1 MDLITNHDNENK
13 SRDPDNDNNASTI
26 TRDHNFS
33 LRRIPLFSH
42 LSDDEIKYID
52 KGKEIEFE
60 AGAKIV
66 SEGQFD
72 TFYAL
77 LDGEVNVVM
86 KDSAKET
93 TLSTFKPG
101 DHFGELPIILDWSEH
116 KCSAYAMKKSRILTW
131 SRDAFWKMLY
141 ECPSLTREILR
152 AMAQRLQTFETVLQ
166 QNQKLIAL
174 GSLAAG
180 LAHELNNPAAAASRA
195 VTQLSDSVEESELL
209 SQKLNQNYRIT
220 DTQWSYI
227 FQLKNNIVK
236 NSMNKDIY
244 AGNDPLLQSEQEDQI
259 TAWLESHGINEGW
272 NLAPSLV
279 SAGFNTDKLDDIT
292 KNIFVVQPNTHTNT
306 NMKYGKALS
315 PRTTAHEN
323 AKPNNLSGQNS
334 LLKDILSWTTAS
346 IRVNELLYGIK
357 NSTANISDLIDA
369 VKTYSYMD
377 QAPIQEIDVHRGIE
391 STLTMLHHKL
401 NESGITVTRE
411 YDNSLPHI
419 NAYGSELN
427 QVWTNMIDNAI
438 DSIGNNGR
446 IIIRTRK
453 ENNNYIVVEITDDGP
468 GIPKDLQQRLF
479 EPFFTTKGLG
489 KGTGLGLSISHRIV
503 TETHKGE
510 ISVSSEP
517 GSTCFQVRL
526 PVLIGS

>member
-1 MDLITNHDNENK
+1 MDLITNHDKQNK
-13 SRDPDNDNNASTI
+13 RGDPDNHNDASTN
-26 TRDHNFS
+26 TDDFNFS
-33 LRRIPLFSH
+33 LRKIPLFSH
-42 LSDDEIKYID
+42 LSNDEIKCIE
-52 KGKEIEFE
+52 KGKELEFE

-72 TFYAL
+72 TFYVL

-93 TLSTFKPG
+93 TLSTFRPG
-101 DHFGELPIILDWSEH
+101 DHFGELPIILEWSEH
-116 KCSAYAMKKSRILTW
+116 KCSAYAMKNSRILTW
-131 SRDAFWKMLY
+131 SKDAFWRMLY

-195 VTQLSDSVEESELL
+195 VTQLSDSVKESELL
-209 SQKLNQNYRIT
+209 SQKLNQNYHIT
-220 DTQWSYI
+220 DAQWSYI
-227 FQLKNNIVK
+227 WQLKNNFVK
-236 NSMNKDIY
+236 NNQNKDIF
-244 AGNDPLLQSEQEDQI
+244 AGNDALLQSEQEDQI
-259 TAWLESHGINEGW
+259 TSWLESHGINEGW
-272 NLAPSLV
+272 ILAPSLV
-279 SAGFNTDKLDDIT
+279 SAGFDIDKLDDIIN
-292 KNIFVVQPNTHTNT
+292 NIFIPQPNPNTNT
-306 NMKYGKALS
+306 KSEEALS
-315 PRTTAHEN
+315 QRTTSRNDAN
-323 AKPNNLSGQNS
+323 PDNLDDRNS

-357 NSTANISDLIDA
+357 NSTANISDLISA

-377 QAPIQEIDVHRGIE
+377 QAPIQEIDVHKGIE
-391 STLTMLHHKL
+391 STLTMLRHKL
-401 NESGITVTRE
+401 EESGITVIRE
-411 YDNSLPHI
+411 YDQNLPNI
-419 NAYGSELN
+419 SAYGSELN
-427 QVWTNMIDNAI
+427 QVWTNIIDNAI
-438 DSIGNNGR
+438 DSIGNHGR

-489 KGTGLGLSISHRIV
+489 KGTGLGLSISYRIV
-503 TETHKGE
+503 TEKHKGQ

-517 GSTCFQVRL
+517 GATCFQVRL
-526 PVLIGS
+526 PGLIGS

>member
-1 MDLITNHDNENK
+1 MDLITNHDKKNK
-13 SRDPDNDNNASTI
+13 SRDPDNDNNASTN
-26 TRDHNFS
+26 TRDPNFS
-33 LRRIPLFSH
+33 LRKIPLFSH
-42 LSDDEIKYID
+42 LSDDEIKCID

-195 VTQLSDSVEESELL
+195 VTQLSDSVEETELL
-209 SQKLNQNYRIT
+209 SQKLNHNYHIT
-220 DTQWSYI
+220 DAQWSYI
-227 FQLKNNIVK
+227 FRLKNNTAK
-236 NSMNKDIY
+236 NNLNKDIY
-244 AGNDPLLQSEQEDQI
+244 ASNDPLLQSEQEDQI
-259 TAWLESHGINEGW
+259 ASWLESHRINEGW
-272 NLAPSLV
+272 MLAPSLV
-279 SAGFNTDKLDDIT
+279 SAGFSIDKLDDIT
-292 KNIFVVQPNTHTNT
+292 ENIFISQPNSNT
-306 NMKYGKALS
+306 NMKSGKALS
-315 PRTTAHEN
+315 PGTNAHDN
-323 AKPNNLSGQNS
+323 ANPKPNNLGDQNS

-357 NSTANISDLIDA
+357 NSTANISDLIGA

-391 STLTMLHHKL
+391 STLTMLRHKL
-401 NESGITVTRE
+401 DESGITVTRE
-411 YDNSLPHI
+411 YDQSLPHI
-419 NAYGSELN
+419 SAYGSELN
-427 QVWTNMIDNAI
+427 QVWTNIIDNAI
-438 DSIGNNGR
+438 DSIGNHGR

-453 ENNNYIVVEITDDGP
+453 ENNNYIIVEITDDGP
-468 GIPKDLQQRLF
+468 GIPKDIQQRLF
-479 EPFFTTKGLG
+479 EPFFTTKDLG
-489 KGTGLGLSISHRIV
+489 KGTGLGLSITYRIV

>member
-1 MDLITNHDNENK
+1 MDPTTNHDGQNK
-13 SRDPDNDNNASTI
+13 SRDLDNDNNASTN
-26 TRDHNFS
+26 THDLNFS

-42 LSDDEIKYID
+42 LSDDEIKCID

-152 AMAQRLQTFETVLQ
+152 AMARRLQTFETVLQ

-209 SQKLNQNYRIT
+209 SQKLNQNYHIT

-227 FQLKNNIVK
+227 FQLKNNIAK
-236 NSMNKDIY
+236 NNLNKDIY

-259 TAWLESHGINEGW
+259 TSWLESYGINEGW
-272 NLAPSLV
+272 MLAPSLV

-292 KNIFVVQPNTHTNT
+292 KNIFIPQPNPNT
-306 NMKYGKALS
+306 NMKSGKALS
-315 PRTTAHEN
+315 PRTNAHDN
-323 AKPNNLSGQNS
+323 SKPNNLGDQNS

-346 IRVNELLYGIK
+346 IRVSELLYGIK
-357 NSTANISDLIDA
+357 NSTSNISDLIGA

-377 QAPIQEIDVHRGIE
+377 QAPIQEIDLHRGIE
-391 STLTMLHHKL
+391 STLTMLRHKL
-401 NESGITVTRE
+401 DESGITVTRE
-411 YDNSLPHI
+411 YDQSLPHI
-419 NAYGSELN
+419 SAYGSELN
-427 QVWTNMIDNAI
+427 QVWTNIIDNAI
-438 DSIGNNGR
+438 DSIGNHGR

-489 KGTGLGLSISHRIV
+489 KGTGLGLSISYRIV

-517 GSTCFQVRL
+517 GSTCFQIRL

>member
-1 MDLITNHDNENK
+1 MGLITNRDKQRN
-13 SRDPDNDNNASTI
+13 SGDPDNDNDASTSP
-26 TRDHNFS
+26 RDFNFS
-33 LRRIPLFSH
+33 LRKIPLFSH
-42 LSDDEIKYID
+42 LSDDEIKCIE
-52 KGKEIEFE
+52 KGEEVDFE

-72 TFYAL
+72 TFYVL

-116 KCSAYAMKKSRILTW
+116 KCSAYARKNSRILTW
-131 SRDAFWKMLY
+131 SKDAFWKMLY
-141 ECPSLTREILR
+141 DCPSLTREILR
-152 AMAQRLQTFETVLQ
+152 AMAQRLQMFETVLQ

-174 GSLAAG
+174 GGLAAG

-195 VTQLSDSVEESELL
+195 VTQLSDSVEESALL
-209 SQKLNQNYRIT
+209 SQKLNQHYQIT
-220 DTQWSYI
+220 AAQWSFI
-227 FQLKNNIVK
+227 FQLRNNFVKKNL
-236 NSMNKDIY
+236 SKDIF

-259 TAWLESHGINEGW
+259 TSWLESHGINEGW
-272 NLAPSLV
+272 MLAPSLV
-279 SAGFNTDKLDDIT
+279 SAGFNIDKLDEIAN
-292 KNIFVVQPNTHTNT
+292 KIFIAKHETNT
-306 NMKYGKALS
+306 NLRSRTASS
-315 PRTTAHEN
+315 PRTAAAGGAN
-323 AKPNNLSGQNS
+323 PDNVDDKSS
-334 LLKDILSWTTAS
+334 LLKDILTWTTAS
-346 IRVNELLYGIK
+346 ISVNELLYGIK
-357 NSTANISDLIDA
+357 NSTATISELIGA

-377 QAPIQEIDVHRGIE
+377 QAPIQEIDIHKGIE
-391 STLTMLHHKL
+391 STLTMLRHKL
-401 NESGITVTRE
+401 EESRISVTRE
-411 YDNSLPHI
+411 YDQNLPTI

-427 QVWTNMIDNAI
+427 QVWTNIVDNAI

-453 ENNNYIVVEITDDGP
+453 ENNDYIVVEITDDGP

-489 KGTGLGLSISHRIV
+489 KGTGLGLSISYRIV
-503 TETHKGE
+503 TETHKGQ

-517 GSTCFQVRL
+517 GATCFQVRL
-526 PVLIGS
+526 PVLLGN